1 MNILGINYFYHDTSA
16 CIVRDGELVVALE
29 EERFTRQKH
38 TWGFPHQAIPRA
50 IKAAGLTTADI
61 DHVAVSID
69 PLKDWGRKA
78 AYALSLGT
86 RVVPFAKHEYWRAFN
101 KQREFKGWF
110 NRTFT
115 GSVKPKLHNV
125 SHHLSHIGGS
135 FFISPYERAALLSM
149 DGSGEWSTTWLGE
162 TDGKT
167 FTCFSESYFPHSLGS
182 YYEAATE
189 FCGFQPNYDEG
200 KTMGLA
206 PFGDPARFYDEMA
219 KLVHVD
225 DEGRVRV
232 DQSYFVYNNW
242 GSGRCGPRYLQTF
255 GTPRKAPGPFADHH
269 NDVAAAAQKVLEDRV
284 LEMCRLLERRSTA
297 DHLVI
302 AGGVGLNSVMNGRI
316 LRETRFKDVYVMPA
330 AGDNGTSIGAAYW
343 VYNHVLG
350 RPDRHHH
357 DKPYTGLEY
366 SNAEIEKILK
376 ECKLPYVRSADVCK
390 ETAQM
395 LREGQIIGWYQGK
408 SEIGPRSLGN
418 RSIICDP
425 TIPGMKD
432 KINAEVKHREA
443 YRPFAPSALVERR
456 QEFFEIEVE
465 DPFMLKVC
473 MVRPEKRSVIP
484 AVTHVDGSARLQTVR
499 KETNPRY
506 HQLISEFAKLS
517 GVPVILNTS
526 FNIMGEP
533 MVEHPL
539 QAIRCFFSTGLD
551 VLVLGDFVVRKR

>member
-38 TWGFPHQAIPRA
+38 TWGFPHQAIARA

-61 DHVAVSID
+61 HHVAVSID
-69 PLKDWGRKA
+69 PLKDWEKKA
-78 AYALSLGT
+78 AYALTLGS
-86 RVVPFAKHEYWRAFN
+86 RVKPFIKHEYWRAFN
-101 KQREFKGWF
+101 KQREFKTWF
-110 NRTFT
+110 NKTFPGPT
-115 GSVKPKLHNV
+115 KPQLHNV

-135 FFISPYERAALLSM
+135 FYISPYERAALLSM

-162 TDGKT
+162 TNGKQ

-182 YYEAATE
+182 FYEAATE

-206 PFGDPARFYDEMA
+206 PFGDPTRFYNEMA
-219 KLVHVD
+219 KLVRI
-225 DEGRVRV
+225 DEQGRVHV
-232 DQSYFVYNNW
+232 DQSYFTYNNW
-242 GSGRCGPRYLQTF
+242 GSGRIGPKYIQTF
-255 GTPRKAPGPFADHH
+255 GTPRKAPGPFEDHH
-269 NDVAAAAQKVLEDRV
+269 HDVAAAAQKVLEDRV
-284 LEMCRLLERRSTA
+284 LEMCRLLERRAKS
-297 DHLVI
+297 DYLVI

-350 RPDRHHH
+350 RTDRHHH
-357 DKPYTGLEY
+357 SKPYTGLEY
-366 SNAEIEKILK
+366 SNAEIEKLLN
-376 ECKLPYVRSADVCK
+376 ECKLPYVRSEDICRD
-390 ETAQM
+390 TAQM
-395 LREGQIIGWYQGK
+395 LREGKIIGWFQGK
-408 SEIGPRSLGN
+408 SEIGPRALGN

-425 TIPGMKD
+425 TLPGMKD

-443 YRPFAPSALVERR
+443 YRPFAPSALVEHR
-456 QEFFEIEVE
+456 QEYFEIEVE

-484 AVTHVDGSARLQTVR
+484 AVTHVDGSARLQTVS

-551 VLVLGDFVVRKR
+551 VLVLGDFIVRKN